1 MKIRVLSLFV
11 ALFATTALWASDFSY
26 YGLYYDIVGVS
37 TGYDMAEVTHPP
49 YHNLYSHDTV
59 IIPSSAKKNG
69 YKSYRVIGIGS
80 SAFAGCTNL
89 TSITFSFGVTYIRGA
104 AFEGCTSL
112 ASITIPEGVED
123 IASGAFS
130 NCNSLTSIVVENG
143 NSIYDSRDNCNAII
157 ETESNTL
164 FQGCNTTII
173 PNSVTS
179 IGNNAFK
186 GCTGL
191 TSIIIPENVRSIEE
205 GVFENCTGLT
215 SVTIGNGVT
224 SIGKNAF
231 KGCTG
236 LTSITIPE
244 NVRSIEEG
252 AFFGCTGLTSVTI
265 PNSVTSIGQQAF
277 YGCTSL
283 FSITLPNVHNIGKNA
298 FYGVY
303 NVVARIIFSGAPW
316 GASNLNGYVDGYFIY
331 KDSEK
336 KQLLKCNKVAVG
348 AITISDSVTSI
359 GSSAF
364 YGCAGI
370 TSITSPIA

>member
-179 IGNNAFK
+179 IGKNAFK

-236 LTSITIPE
+236 LTSITVPE

-252 AFFGCTGLTSVTI
+252 VFENCTSLTSVTI
-265 PNSVTSIGQQAF
+265 GNGVTSIGKML
-277 YGCTSL
+277 SR
-283 FSITLPNVHNIGKNA
+283 
-298 FYGVY
+298 
-303 NVVARIIFSGAPW
+303 VARVLPLS
-316 GASNLNGYVDGYFIY
+316 L
-331 KDSEK
+331 
-336 KQLLKCNKVAVG
+336 
-348 AITISDSVTSI
+348 
-359 GSSAF
+359 
-364 YGCAGI
+364 
-370 TSITSPIA
+370 SPIV

>member
-80 SAFAGCTNL
+80 SAFAGCINL

>member
-1 MKIRVLSLFV
+1 MCNFFRVFFQTILIPPTGKLYNILLSMKARLFSLWLLLSV
-11 ALFATTALWASDFSY
+11 AVGLSAYDFKVDGLCYDITSSTTSYAVEVTYEQYPNGGYRPAYQSLTTA
-26 YGLYYDIVGVS
+26 
-37 TGYDMAEVTHPP
+37 
-49 YHNLYSHDTV
+49 N
-59 IIPSSAKKNG
+59 IP
-69 YKSYRVIGIGS
+69 KS
-80 SAFAGCTNL
+80 
-89 TSITFSFGVTYIRGA
+89 VTYQNQR
-104 AFEGCTSL
+104 
-112 ASITIPEGVED
+112 
-123 IASGAFS
+123 
-130 NCNSLTSIVVENG
+130 
-143 NSIYDSRDNCNAII
+143 Y
-157 ETESNTL
+157 
-164 FQGCNTTII
+164 
-173 PNSVTS
+173 SVTS
-179 IGNNAFK
+179 IGRNAF
-186 GCTGL
+186 
-191 TSIIIPENVRSIEE
+191 R
-205 GVFENCTGLT
+205 
-215 SVTIGNGVT
+215 
-224 SIGKNAF
+224 
-231 KGCTG
+231 
-236 LTSITIPE
+236 
-244 NVRSIEEG
+244 
-252 AFFGCTGLTSVTI
+252 GCTGLTSVTI